1 MTALG
6 FQFSPGAFRTKDADP
21 EGTLEMFE
29 RYCES
34 MTRAFRL
41 NRRTDPTTGARVEF
55 DDTDKKDIIQLEGG
69 LDMQDLF
76 KHVGKVLDED
86 TYQQAIN
93 KIIAALKKRGN
104 RSAAVFKL
112 FTRMNQGCMRRPRG

>member
-1 MTALG
+1 MTGVG

-21 EGTLEMFE
+21 EGTLELFE

-34 MTRAFRL
+34 MTGAFRL
-41 NRRTDPTTGARVEF
+41 NRSTDPTTGARVEF
-55 DDTDKKDIIQLEGG
+55 DDTDKKTIIKLEGG
-69 LDMQDLF
+69 SDMQDLF

-93 KIIAALKKRGN
+93 KITAKGATGQQLCSSSSPG
-104 RSAAVFKL
+104 
-112 FTRMNQGCMRRPRG
+112 